1 MSSLALSCPALH
13 HNIPQLPVQV
23 SYCVEHLS
31 SVIDSDSCRIGL
43 IHSETSGNLDIY
55 RSVDLWI
62 VWDGFPSAF
71 ASAHTGSSEISQ
83 GIFLLGA
90 MRIVVTLP
98 EKLLPAFILNVP
110 SVGAN
115 IRVPGESRRIWFSE
129 LRSLARCSSA
139 HSSTNLSTS
148 RASIHMNAG
157 SPEKAVRSI
166 FTIFESRSLGAPMT
180 FRSPIG
186 LADP

>member
-43 IHSETSGNLDIY
+43 VHSETSGNLDIY

-83 GIFLLGA
+83 GIFFR
-90 MRIVVTLP
+90 MS
-98 EKLLPAFILNVP
+98 AFGVQ
-110 SVGAN
+110 S
-115 IRVPGESRRIWFSE
+115 
-129 LRSLARCSSA
+129 
-139 HSSTNLSTS
+139 LSTS
-148 RASIHMNAG
+148 IDIFDDIASPRGNAY
-157 SPEKAVRSI
+157 
-166 FTIFESRSLGAPMT
+166 SRYSSRKVASRFHLECPVCRCQYSSAW
-180 FRSPIG
+180 RVSED
-186 LADP
+186 LV